1 MNKKIKAV
9 IFDLDGVLVEAKKWH
24 KDALNQA
31 LKLFGCEI
39 SMKEHNALY
48 DGLPTKLKLKMLQKY
63 KNLPLEL
70 HDTIFK
76 LKQVYTHEMFVSKCL
91 SNFNQQHLFK
101 KLKENNIKTA
111 VASNSIRSTVDQA
124 MLGLDIKKFIEFSLS
139 NEDVIKPKP
148 DSEIYLKAIRRLKL
162 DPLECLIIE
171 DNPYGIA
178 AAKASKAHC
187 MEIKKFE
194 DVNYIK
200 IFDYI
205 NSIEKK
211 MI

>member
-1 MNKKIKAV
+1 MIKAV
-9 IFDLDGVLVEAKKWH
+9 IFDLDGVLVAAKEWH

-39 SMKEHNALY
+39 SIAEHKSLY

-76 LKQVYTHEMFVSKCL
+76 LKQVYTNEMFVSKCL
-91 SNFNQQHLFK
+91 SNPNQQHLFQ
-101 KLKENNIKTA
+101 KLKKNRIKTA
-111 VASNSIRSTVDQA
+111 VASNSIKATVDYA
-124 MLGLDIKKFIEFSLS
+124 MIGLDIKKYIEFSLS
-139 NEDVIKPKP
+139 NEDVKKPKP
-148 DSEIYLKAIRRLKL
+148 NSEIYLKAISKLKL
-162 DPLECLIIE
+162 DPKECLIIE

-187 MEIKKFE
+187 MEIKKIE

-211 MI
+211 

>member
-1 MNKKIKAV
+1 MKKIIKAV

-39 SMKEHNALY
+39 SFKEHKTLY
-48 DGLPTKLKLKMLQKY
+48 DGLPTKVKLNMLQKY

-70 HDTIFK
+70 HDVIFK
-76 LKQVYTHEMFVSKCL
+76 LKQIYTHEIFTSKC
-91 SNFNQQHLFK
+91 FPTINQQHLLT
-101 KLKENNIKTA
+101 KLKKNNMKIA
-111 VASNSIRSTVDQA
+111 VASNAIRATVDQA
-124 MLGLDIKKFIEFSLS
+124 MLSLDIKKFIEFSLS
-139 NEDVIKPKP
+139 NEDVKKPKP
-148 DSEIYLKAIRRLKL
+148 DSEIYLKAISRLKL
-162 DPLECLIIE
+162 DPKECLIIE

-178 AAKASKAHC
+178 AAKAAKAHC

-194 DVNYIK
+194 DVNHIK

-205 NSIEKK
+205 KSIEKK
-211 MI
+211 